1 FPEAQPAPS
10 DVSFPLVEP
19 TFLPIFDR
27 NRGWT
32 TSKADEEEDTPVAP
46 VYTRVV
52 TQRPDTTA
60 RPEATARSA
69 RTLPV
74 ATMPL
79 TEVAPDEPPK
89 RPKAAPPVA

>member
-1 FPEAQPAPS
+1 M
-10 DVSFPLVEP
+10 
-19 TFLPIFDR
+19 
-27 NRGWT
+27 
-32 TSKADEEEDTPVAP
+32 AP

-79 TEVAPDEPPK
+79 TEVAPGESPK
-89 RPKAAPPVA
+89 RQKTAPPVAAARKPRRAPVKTRSRREAPAGRAKAGARRRAR